1 MPIFG
6 VKKSIFSPFL
16 CVLEFCVRKS
26 HSTRKKFFLCEKEI
40 FLCDKKGD
48 PKKYSQ
54 GGANFAPSGAY
65 FIFLLRHLFPKI
77 LPKNNWYIDIG
88 RRT

>member
-1 MPIFG
+1 MI
-6 VKKSIFSPFL
+6 VKKIG
-16 CVLEFCVRKS
+16 K
-26 HSTRKKFFLCEKEI
+26 
-40 FLCDKKGD
+40 
-48 PKKYSQ
+48 

-77 LPKNNWYIDIG
+77 LPKNNCYIDIG